1 MAHDLQCWYKMRYFL
16 RLGKQ
21 SKKNMAIRLACLLYV
36 RSNDHEPQVAWQL
49 TSLCSYL
56 VLAAQLSAV
65 QIAVGQ
71 TDSSSCTQFSGEIVA
86 GEVQPKKIW

>member
-71 TDSSSCTQFSGEIVA
+71 IDSSNCTQL
-86 GEVQPKKIW
+86 

>member
-1 MAHDLQCWYKMRYFL
+1 MMAHDLQCWYKARYFL
-16 RLGKQ
+16 RVGKQ
-21 SKKNMAIRLACLLYV
+21 SKKKMAIRLACLRYV
-36 RSNDHEPQVAWQL
+36 RSNEPQVAWQL

>member
-1 MAHDLQCWYKMRYFL
+1 
-16 RLGKQ
+16 
-21 SKKNMAIRLACLLYV
+21 MAIRLACLLYV